1 MLRIADWC
9 VNPASGQIS
18 RDGET
23 ARVEVRTMR
32 LLVCLAE
39 HAGEV
44 VSIDDLLDQVWS
56 DVTVAP
62 DSVYQA
68 VTSLRRLLG
77 DDPKQPTYI
86 ETVPRLGYRMVA
98 KVSPWTDQPVTQT
111 DAETN
116 AQTGPSQTSVREQPT
131 PAADALDAPKK
142 PGPRVHSGLSLAAG
156 AALCLLLVVA
166 LVVYGKFAKNNSSAS
181 STNGTAGAV
190 AAQPQKSIAVL
201 PFLDLTDEMNQEP
214 FADGMTEELI
224 DKLSKI
230 QGIRVPSATSSF
242 YFKSKLW
249 PRSHGNPQITIAEI
263 AKTLGV
269 VYVLDGSVR
278 KSGARLRVDARLIRA
293 ENGFV
298 VWSETYDRPSADIL
312 MVQDDIATEVTKAL
326 MHLSVPNQTSSQF
339 ERIQTSCRWEDHWSP
354 SGMAAH
360 RDGADD

>member
-1 MLRIADWC
+1 
-9 VNPASGQIS
+9 
-18 RDGET
+18 
-23 ARVEVRTMR
+23 MR
-32 LLVCLAE
+32 LLVCLAD

-44 VSIDDLLDQVWS
+44 VSIDDLLNQVWS

-98 KVSPWTDQPVTQT
+98 TVSAWTDQPVTQT
-111 DAETN
+111 GAETN
-116 AQTGPSQTSVREQPT
+116 VQARAPQTSVREQP
-131 PAADALDAPKK
+131 APTTTGPDESKK
-142 PGPRVHSGLSLAAG
+142 PAPRLQAGLTLAAG

-181 STNGTAGAV
+181 SANGSIGTIAPQA
-190 AAQPQKSIAVL
+190 QKSIAVL
-201 PFLDLTDEMNQEP
+201 PFLDLTDAMSEEP

-230 QGIRVPSATSSF
+230 PGLRVPSATSSF
-242 YFKSKLW
+242 YFKGKLW
-249 PRSHGNPQITIAEI
+249 PRSRGTPQITVADI

-269 VYVLDGSVR
+269 AYILDGSVR

-293 ENGFV
+293 DNGFV
-298 VWSETYDRPSADIL
+298 IWSESYDRPFDDIL
-312 MVQDDIATEVTKAL
+312 MVQDDIAGEVAKAL
-326 MHLSVPNQTSSQF
+326 QTS
-339 ERIQTSCRWEDHWSP
+339 IGTKTD
-354 SGMAAH
+354 
-360 RDGADD
+360 